1 MTKNETTELEIQKLE
16 EQLDEY
22 RNKAWEIRDQINKL
36 KLRDCNYEGKIVSK
50 DRDIESGE
58 PHNFL
63 IVKSQQLAPDG
74 YVYLSGLSFYINA
87 DKNDAEFAEIHFRG
101 WNDWRFMLE
110 DFLDL
115 ESAGKLVVLD
125 KDYFLKLI
133 KNYTS
138 DMYSLVNDWVK
149 KFLKPEKEND

>member
-22 RNKAWEIRDQINKL
+22 HNKVWEIRNQINEL
-36 KLRDCNYEGKIVSK
+36 KLRGCNYEGKIVSK

-63 IVKSQQLAPDG
+63 IVKSQDLAADG
-74 YVYLSGLSFYINA
+74 YVYLSGLSFYMNA
-87 DKNDAEFAEIHFRG
+87 DRNDADFAEIRFRG
-101 WNDWRFMLE
+101 WDDWRFRLE
-110 DFLDL
+110 DFLEL

-125 KDYFLKLI
+125 KDYFLKLMRD
-133 KNYTS
+133 YTS

-149 KFLKPEKEND
+149 EFLKPEKEND

>member
-22 RNKAWEIRDQINKL
+22 HNKVWEIRDQINEL
-36 KLRDCNYEGKIVSK
+36 KLRGCNYEGKIVSK
-50 DRDIESGE
+50 DRDTESGE

-74 YVYLSGLSFYINA
+74 YVYLSGLSFYMNP
-87 DKNDAEFAEIHFRG
+87 DKNDADFAEIRFRG
-101 WNDWRFMLE
+101 WDDWRFRLE
-110 DFLDL
+110 DFLEL

-125 KDYFLKLI
+125 KDYFLKLM

-138 DMYSLVNDWVK
+138 AMESLVNDWVK
-149 KFLKPEKEND
+149 EFLKPEKEND

>member
-22 RNKAWEIRDQINKL
+22 HNKVWEIRDQINEL
-36 KLRDCNYEGKIVSK
+36 KLRGCKYEGKIVS
-50 DRDIESGE
+50 RTRGINGE
-58 PHNFL
+58 PHDFL
-63 IVKSQQLAPDG
+63 IVKSQDLAADG
-74 YVYLSGLSFYINA
+74 YVYLSGLSFYMNP
-87 DKNDAEFAEIHFRG
+87 DKNDAEYAEIRFRG
-101 WNDWRFMLE
+101 WDDWRFRLE
-110 DFLDL
+110 DFLEL

-125 KDYFLKLI
+125 KDYFLKLM

-138 DMYSLVNDWVK
+138 TMKILVNDWVK

>member
-16 EQLDEY
+16 KQLDEY
-22 RNKAWEIRDQINKL
+22 HNKVWEIRDQINKL

-149 KFLKPEKEND
+149 EFLKPEKEND

>member
-1 MTKNETTELEIQKLE
+1 MTKNKTEQKIQELEK
-16 EQLDEY
+16 QLDEY
-22 RNKAWEIRDQINKL
+22 RNKFREIRDQINRLKL
-36 KLRDCNYEGKIVSK
+36 KDCNYEGKIVSK

-58 PHNFL
+58 PHDFL
-63 IVKSQQLAPDG
+63 IVKSQDLAADG
-74 YVYLSGLSFYINA
+74 YVYLSGLSFYMNP
-87 DKNDAEFAEIHFRG
+87 DKNDAECAEIRFRG
-101 WNDWRFMLE
+101 WDDWRFRIE
-110 DFLDL
+110 DFLEL

-138 DMYSLVNDWVK
+138 TMEILVNDWVK

>member
-22 RNKAWEIRDQINKL
+22 HNKVWEIRDQINEL
-36 KLRDCNYEGKIVSK
+36 KLRGCKYEGKIVS
-50 DRDIESGE
+50 RTRGINGE
-58 PHNFL
+58 PHDFL
-63 IVKSQQLAPDG
+63 IVKSQDLAADG
-74 YVYLSGLSFYINA
+74 YVYLSGLSFYMNL
-87 DKNDAEFAEIHFRG
+87 DKNDAEYAEIHFRG
-101 WNDWRFMLE
+101 WDDWRFRLE
-110 DFLDL
+110 DFLEL

-125 KDYFLKLI
+125 KDYFLKLM

-138 DMYSLVNDWVK
+138 TMEILVNDWVR

>member
-1 MTKNETTELEIQKLE
+1 MTKNKTTELEIQKLE

-22 RNKAWEIRDQINKL
+22 HNKVWEIRDQINEL
-36 KLRDCNYEGKIVSK
+36 KLRGCKYEGKIVSRT
-50 DRDIESGE
+50 RDIDGN
-58 PHNFL
+58 PHDFL
-63 IVKSQQLAPDG
+63 IVKSQDLAADG
-74 YVYLSGLSFYINA
+74 YVYLSGLSFYMNP
-87 DKNDAEFAEIHFRG
+87 DKNDAEYAEIRFRG
-101 WNDWRFMLE
+101 WDDWRFRLE
-110 DFLDL
+110 DFLEL

-138 DMYSLVNDWVK
+138 TMENLVNDWVK